1 MDAVYVAQDVF
12 SGQPFILSFSGETFD
27 LSPTTERA
35 GELYVSPGWIDLQVN
50 GFDGYDVNAPL
61 LSLDSVRHIN
71 QRLWQEGVSAW
82 CPTLVTAPFE
92 QTQNSLRVLAR
103 AYEEDP
109 WVAACLAG
117 IHLEGPYISPLD
129 GARGAHPLG
138 PIRPPDWAEFTRWQ
152 EAAGGRIRIVTLA
165 PELPGAI
172 EFIAQLV
179 RHGVIAALGHTHA
192 TSACIQAAVEAGA
205 VLSTHLGN
213 GIEASLPRHPNPIW
227 DQLAEERLVASFIF
241 DGFHLP
247 ANVMKVFC
255 KVKGPQGCLLVSDAS
270 NLAGLAPGVYETPV
284 GGKVE
289 LHLNGKLSLYGT
301 EYLAGSA
308 SSLVQGVENAVR
320 LAGCSLV
327 EAVRMV
333 TLNPAHLLS
342 FEQTANTIFAL
353 DHATG
358 QVAIVATCINGKVV
372 YRNPDWPG

>member
-1 MDAVYVAQDVF
+1 
-12 SGQPFILSFSGETFD
+12 
-27 LSPTTERA
+27 
-35 GELYVSPGWIDLQVN
+35 
-50 GFDGYDVNAPL
+50 
-61 LSLDSVRHIN
+61 
-71 QRLWQEGVSAW
+71 
-82 CPTLVTAPFE
+82 
-92 QTQNSLRVLAR
+92 
-103 AYEEDP
+103 
-109 WVAACLAG
+109 
-117 IHLEGPYISPLD
+117 
-129 GARGAHPLG
+129 
-138 PIRPPDWAEFTRWQ
+138 
-152 EAAGGRIRIVTLA
+152 
-165 PELPGAI
+165 
-172 EFIAQLV
+172 
-179 RHGVIAALGHTHA
+179 
-192 TSACIQAAVEAGA
+192 
-205 VLSTHLGN
+205 
-213 GIEASLPRHPNPIW
+213 
-227 DQLAEERLVASFIF
+227 
-241 DGFHLP
+241 
-247 ANVMKVFC
+247 MKVFC